1 MASMF
6 SVGTKFIPILT
17 QELTDPV
24 PTQSQ
29 SHMEDAELAHVVSLS
44 LKVCSFTLS
53 VFEFKMES
61 WSPLT

>member
-17 QELTDPV
+17 QELADPV

-53 VFEFKMES
+53 LSLNLK
-61 WSPLT
+61 WNLGPL